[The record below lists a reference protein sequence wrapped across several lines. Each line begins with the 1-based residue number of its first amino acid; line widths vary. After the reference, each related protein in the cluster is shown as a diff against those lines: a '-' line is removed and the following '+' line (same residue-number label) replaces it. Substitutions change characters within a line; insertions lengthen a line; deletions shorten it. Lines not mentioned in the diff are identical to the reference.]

1 MFIALL
7 CFLLR
12 PQTEPFIPSAWTILD
27 PLFIPDLLMI
37 WTLLLVPL
45 LNHEKA
51 LPWREEPPTQELLHP
66 GRRQREESEGPPT
79 VPAKTN
85 HCISTESITCW
96 PTALHTTS
104 VHQCSNLSKS
114 SGIWK
119 RLTIL
124 FFNLILN
131 AWFFFYTKLRTSEF
145 T

>member
-7 CFLLR
+7 CSLLR
-12 PQTEPFIPSAWTILD
+12 PQTEPFIPRAWTILD
-27 PLFIPDLLMI
+27 PLFTPDLLTI

-66 GRRQREESEGPPT
+66 GTQQREESEGPPP

-85 HCISTESITCW
+85 HCISTETITCW
-96 PTALHTTS
+96 LTTFTPPAS
-104 VHQCSNLSKS
+104 TCAATWANAVAFE
-114 SGIWK
+114 
-119 RLTIL
+119 RLIIL

-131 AWFFFYTKLRTSEF
+131 AWLFFYTKLRTSEF
-145 T
+145 A